1 MFAFLTVLDLEDGN
15 YMVIYLHSYVIISCR
30 VKLFNVFEIKLKVLN
45 MTRLG
50 KFCGENQLH
59 VQIDDSTVLKEERL
73 WQNTGLS
80 LAQFVF
86 CMCSLAGWAAPRPLC
101 LHITNAFDSHTK

>member
-1 MFAFLTVLDLEDGN
+1 MFVFLTAPDLEDGN

-59 VQIDDSTVLKEERL
+59 VQIDDSTILKEERL
-73 WQNTGLS
+73 WQNTGFWLN
-80 LAQFVF
+80 LYFV
-86 CMCSLAGWAAPRPLC
+86 CVV
-101 LHITNAFDSHTK
+101 